1 MDKFKILQTFYMCVF
16 HSSKKAINM
25 HKGGGWIGLQ
35 NICNDANRLCKTLAQ
50 QSKSTCIYVPV
61 SCDFSKG

>member
-25 HKGGGWIGLQ
+25 HKGWRDGVGGVRG
-35 NICNDANRLCKTLAQ
+35 
-50 QSKSTCIYVPV
+50 
-61 SCDFSKG
+61 

>member
-25 HKGGGWIGLQ
+25 HKGGGVVSGGGG
-35 NICNDANRLCKTLAQ
+35 CAGFDRLAKYMQ
-50 QSKSTCIYVPV
+50 
-61 SCDFSKG
+61 